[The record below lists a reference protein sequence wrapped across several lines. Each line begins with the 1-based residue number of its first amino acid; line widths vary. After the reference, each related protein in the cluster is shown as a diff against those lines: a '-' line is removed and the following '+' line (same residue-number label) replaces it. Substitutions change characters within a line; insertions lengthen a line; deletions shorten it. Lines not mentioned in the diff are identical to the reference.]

1 MKGSKKRVLALL
13 SVVCLLITGV
23 CATLPVSAES
33 YMNSGTPMESATITF
48 VKTDDKGEAAET
60 DFTQTLNNYNEHDGK
75 SNGKG
80 TLKGG
85 YWILMDRYVG
95 MTTFGARKELIF
107 TPTTSNYAL
116 VVEWNRDTCRF
127 EVTKKYMT
135 GFRQLLTIPR
145 YGFILYQ
152 YNTLGGGTKDPTF
165 FTNLAIGT
173 EVKIDMD
180 EMMTVIM
187 DRQTEKTFSYETYEQ
202 MILRSTAAQIEQ
214 LKTGTHSLTEVEEIT
229 ISSLDNYTDATTGG
243 ATDLTGS
250 PISFHPDVYNSTLN
264 EDLIG
269 LFDAKVADSVIF
281 PNDTSD
287 FYIPLAPVEG
297 EPGVYQVQQYTMPN
311 KDGSSAVTPL
321 DKSGIPQDGYL
332 LCIRNSLSECIG
344 SYANPKADT
353 RTAAWLMYLDLGV
366 YFAPGKKFSIV
377 NEAPDDE
384 ATATTSAVVGN
395 VRYDVTSLTYSDGL
409 KAEDVQVADTFTVI
423 AATGANQWTPAFSA
437 DNTVEAIVVDGV
449 ITAFGDA
456 ASGTYIPAG
465 GYVISASGDK
475 KDKLAACNV
484 GDAVTFKGVAK
495 PTYNEGP
502 VLFFGQTVDVNGTN
516 VARPEDGCVLYNGNH
531 TADTTGT
538 DTTGIE
544 LVVDKNGVIVSL
556 GGNNNTIPEDGFV
569 LSFGSRRVA
578 EIKDL
583 AVAGVK
589 VSLNATG
596 SKAML
601 YRSPSTLAEAGIAD
615 ADVYTQLLAEAG
627 AQMKDL
633 PYETIEAAIAA
644 AKVKAQ
650 AIAAL
655 QNPGADADKKAAFA
669 DAVGKAVDELQK
681 ALDSIAN
688 QFVPI
693 VTIEDRA
700 AWITPAE
707 KTEDEVRAVLQAVKA
722 AKLNT
727 VYVAA
732 WQNGFTAFTSKNEEL
747 KPMAALE
754 GFDALKAYVKIGHEL
769 GLEVRAWVDTLRVAT
784 ADPALK
790 LDDPNAYFAKLH
802 QEWLLF
808 SRNGNDFAT
817 ENGKAVYYLD
827 PTHADMAAM
836 LSNLYEEIV
845 GYGVDGIVMDT
856 IRFPENAA
864 PGSDG
869 AVNDYGFN
877 SGIMDG
883 YAEKYGTLAFFI
895 DDTHEE
901 WQQWLDY
908 KALCVN
914 QLVYRLTTEVK
925 SQVPALKVAAVVS
938 PEFETMADTR
948 AQDALDWATKQFVD
962 ELIVLGEYSDTV
974 ALQQAYESAKKDLD
988 GMAWLT
994 MGITV
999 KDLSET
1005 VLANMIETLQGAGCT
1020 GVALYDFAN
1029 LSSEAATKLA
1039 ESVYRA
1045 DTVALPENPSKVTA
1059 AVLNAMVGT
1068 LENVYAKYDA
1078 ANKPA
1083 YEALSAKVKA
1093 LIEAVK
1099 GNAYDAAGLTTVM
1112 EKLAALTADVDA
1124 SAAADNAKAALKGE
1138 IAQLTDWLKLAQAQK
1153 KVLASTALQDLTA
1166 ELELGYDP
1174 EPVADTTYPLTVTAT
1189 AKRGDDTF
1197 TVRLTSSQYT
1207 VKKVAGDMTAEDGT
1221 VTVGANAGVVFE
1233 VSVGEG
1239 YALAVADS
1247 VEAVEVN
1254 YGSSEGDQGDGDQGE
1269 GDQGEGDQ
1277 GEGDQGDGNHGEG
1290 DQGDGDIENPD
1301 EGYIVPIMAVVML
1314 MALAVVFMNV
1324 TSKRSKA

>member
-1 MKGSKKRVLALL
+1 MKGSKKRIFALL
-13 SVVCLLITGV
+13 SVVCLLITGI
-23 CATLPVSAES
+23 CAALPVSAED
-33 YMNSGTPMESATITF
+33 YVGSGAPMESATITF
-48 VKTDDKGEAAET
+48 VKTDNTGNVAE
-60 DFTQTLNNYNEHDGK
+60 DDLSQTLHNYNDQNGR

-80 TLKGG
+80 TGSG
-85 YWILMDRYVG
+85 YWVLLDRFVG
-95 MTTFGARKELIF
+95 MTSWGIKDQWF
-107 TPTTSNYAL
+107 TPTSANNAL
-116 VVEWNRDTCRF
+116 VVEWNTDTCRF
-127 EVTKKYMT
+127 EVTEKYLADNT
-135 GFRQLLTIPR
+135 NRRLLTIPR
-145 YGFILYQ
+145 YGFVLYQ
-152 YNTLGGGTKDPTF
+152 YNTFGTPQKDKTF

-173 EVKIDMD
+173 EVKINLDDLMAKIN
-180 EMMTVIM
+180 T
-187 DRQTEKTFSYETYEQ
+187 RQTVFSYETYEQ
-202 MILRSTAAQIEQ
+202 MILRSTAEQIEQ
-214 LKTGTHSLTEVEEIT
+214 LKAGTRTLMQVEEIT
-229 ISSLDNYTDATTGG
+229 ISSVDSYTNAHKDKAG
-243 ATDLTGS
+243 LTGS
-250 PISFHPDVYNSTLN
+250 PISFHPDTYNNTIFDD
-264 EDLIG
+264 EIG
-269 LFDAKVADSVIF
+269 LYDSKVADSVTF
-281 PNDTSD
+281 PTSVRA
-287 FYIPLAPVEG
+287 FYIPLAPVAG
-297 EPGVYQVQQYTMPN
+297 ETDVYEIQSYTMP
-311 KDGSSAVTPL
+311 KWDGMAAVTPL
-321 DKSGIPQDGYL
+321 GKADIPEGGYL
-332 LCIRNSLSECIG
+332 LCMRHFMSSYIKFYSANFTEKQTSIFQYADLRN
-344 SYANPKADT
+344 
-353 RTAAWLMYLDLGV
+353 
-366 YFAPGKKFSIV
+366 YFAPGKKFRIV
-377 NEAPDDE
+377 NEAPANE
-384 ATATTSAVVGN
+384 ATTSTNAVVGN

-409 KAEDVQVADTFTVI
+409 KAEDVQVADKFTVV

-465 GYVISASGDK
+465 GYVISASGNK

-502 VLFFGQTVDVNGTN
+502 VLFFGQTVNVSGTN
-516 VARPEDGCVLYNGNH
+516 IARPADGCILYNGDH

-538 DTTGIE
+538 DSTGIE

-556 GGNNNTIPEDGFV
+556 GGNDNAIPEDGFV
-569 LSFGSRRVA
+569 LSFGSKRA
-578 EIKDL
+578 DEIKDL
-583 AVAGVK
+583 AVSGVK
-589 VSLNATG
+589 VALNATG
-596 SKAML
+596 SKATL

-655 QNPGADADKKAAFA
+655 QSPGADADKKAAFA

-732 WQNGFTAFTSKNEEL
+732 WQNGFTAFTSKNEDL

-754 GFDALKAYVKIGHEL
+754 GFDALAAYVKIGHEL
-769 GLEVRAWVDTLRVAT
+769 GLEVRAWVDTMRVAT

-808 SRNGNDFAT
+808 SRNGNDYTT
-817 ENGKAVYYLD
+817 ENGRAVYYLD
-827 PTHADMAAM
+827 STHADVAAT

-845 GYGVDGIVMDT
+845 AYGVDGIVMDT

-869 AVNDYGFN
+869 VVNDYGFN
-877 SGIMDG
+877 SGIMDA

-901 WQQWLDY
+901 WQQWLDF

-914 QLVYRLTTEVK
+914 KLVYRLTTEIK
-925 SQVPALKVAAVVS
+925 TQVPAMKVAAVVS
-938 PEFETMADTR
+938 SEFETMAKTR

-962 ELIVLGEYSDTV
+962 ELIVLGEYTDAV
-974 ALQQAYESAKKDLD
+974 ALQQAYTSAKTAIGDT
-988 GMAWLT
+988 AWLT
-994 MGITV
+994 MGLTV
-999 KDLSET
+999 KDLSAT
-1005 VLANMIETLQGAGCT
+1005 VLANMVETLQGLDCSGI
-1020 GVALYDFAN
+1020 ALYEFAN
-1029 LSSEAATKLA
+1029 LSAEATEKLTQ
-1039 ESVYRA
+1039 SVYRA
-1045 DTVALPENPSKVTA
+1045 DTIALPENPSKVTT
-1059 AVLNAMVGT
+1059 AVLNTMANT

-1078 ANKPA
+1078 ANKDA
-1083 YEALSAKVKA
+1083 YDGLLAKVKA
-1093 LIEAVK
+1093 LIEAIK
-1099 GNAYDAAGLTTVM
+1099 NNAYDVAGLTTVM
-1112 EKLAALTADVDA
+1112 EKLAALSADVDA
-1124 SAAADNAKAALKGE
+1124 SAAADNAKVALKDE
-1138 IAQLTDWLKLAQAQK
+1138 ITRLTGWLKLAQAQK
-1153 KVLASTALQDLTA
+1153 KALAATSLQDVAA
-1166 ELELGYDP
+1166 ELQLGYDP
-1174 EPVADTTYPLTVTAT
+1174 EPVADTAYPLTVTAT

-1197 TVRLTSSQYT
+1197 TVRLTPSQYT
-1207 VKKVAGDMTAEDGT
+1207 VKTVSGDMTVENGV
-1221 VTVGANAGVVFE
+1221 VTVGADAAITFT

-1247 VEAVEVN
+1247 VEAVEVT
-1254 YGSSEGDQGDGDQGE
+1254 YGGSGDNDDNQGN
-1269 GDQGEGDQ
+1269 
-1277 GEGDQGDGNHGEG
+1277 DGNQGNDDNQG
-1290 DQGDGDIENPD
+1290 NDGNQGNDDQGDGDIDNPD
-1301 EGYIVPIMAVVML
+1301 EGYLIPVMAVAML
-1314 MALAVVFMNV
+1314 MAFAVISMKA
-1324 TSKRSKA
+1324 TSKRSKE